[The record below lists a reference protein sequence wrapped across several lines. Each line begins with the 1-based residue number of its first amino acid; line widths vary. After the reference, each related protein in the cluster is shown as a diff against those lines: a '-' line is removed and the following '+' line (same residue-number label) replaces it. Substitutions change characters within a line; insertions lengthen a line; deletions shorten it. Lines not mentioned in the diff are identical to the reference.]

1 MKRRFALFVILT
13 LVCTGVFAK
22 EYEHYAW
29 FREKHEDRY
38 ISITLEV
45 YSPHDEGISEK
56 AAEKLDEIEETL
68 LKTAVSLIPSPRAI
82 HISVIYI
89 GSISTPLYK
98 VEKVDLIKII
108 GKTEELGWYLYE
120 VYNKKNE
127 KVLSEEVQD
136 YKGIIFCY
144 IIDKLV
150 AEVYPDKYGSTK
162 IGDKGP
168 EGGTIFYANGNIA
181 YEVTEKLDESNKNVT
196 FGLYP
201 YGTPY
206 PYCYWDI
213 PTSQQLEDIY
223 NNLVKQGFFE
233 KYKNEVVWSSSKN
246 AAGQPIVM
254 SFSDGELYYLEDEF
268 SESGI
273 ASLFLVKRFVF
284 YNE

>member
-13 LVCTGVFAK
+13 LVCTGLFAK

-29 FREKHEDRY
+29 CREKHEDRY

-68 LKTAVSLIPSPRAI
+68 LKTVASLIPSPRAI

-98 VEKVDLIKII
+98 VHSIHDLRKSSD
-108 GKTEELGWYLYE
+108 EWYIHE

-127 KVLSEEVQD
+127 KILSEEVED
-136 YKGIIFCY
+136 RYGVILCY
-144 IIDKLV
+144 IVDKLV
-150 AEVYPDKYGSTK
+150 GEVYPDKHGSTKCKYK

-168 EGGTIFYANGNIA
+168 GGGTIFYANGNIA
-181 YEVTEKLDESNKNVT
+181 YEVSEKFGELNKNAISP
-196 FGLYP
+196 FR
-201 YGTPY
+201 YGV

-268 SESGI
+268 IESGI
-273 ASLFLVKRFVF
+273 ASLFLVQRFAF
-284 YNE
+284 TNE